1 MTPEVPT
8 TGRLHDDSEND
19 LSHASSLERRDGG
32 VTSVEDDE
40 SDATATIGQRRT
52 WSLDDVEGL
61 VMELLDDIAIAFGV
75 FSSAI
80 NDGGDNEKESLFDE
94 DPLEQ
99 HFHDMPLSP
108 GVKVRAGD
116 ESNEGADLPLFASRM
131 RRSTFAHMDTCT
143 LPTPNSDP
151 LSPRTGTAIPTN
163 QHQVQPQK
171 ATFIT
176 ETAWDLVSRNS
187 ADGQVIAH
195 GRSHHLVPDC
205 WGGNKSEDLSSAEP
219 TASCSCSSST
229 SLTLFRRQSKVQRP
243 CRSCSNPKAEST
255 RTEAMNFTSVI
266 KQRAFHLKPP
276 CLPTSSSPSKRAP
289 GASPRR
295 ITSAPAFSPLAR
307 RNLLISKRSTQS
319 TNNRELESAATI
331 I

>member
-1 MTPEVPT
+1 
-8 TGRLHDDSEND
+8 
-19 LSHASSLERRDGG
+19 
-32 VTSVEDDE
+32 
-40 SDATATIGQRRT
+40 
-52 WSLDDVEGL
+52 
-61 VMELLDDIAIAFGV
+61 
-75 FSSAI
+75 
-80 NDGGDNEKESLFDE
+80 
-94 DPLEQ
+94 
-99 HFHDMPLSP
+99 
-108 GVKVRAGD
+108 
-116 ESNEGADLPLFASRM
+116 M
-131 RRSTFAHMDTCT
+131 RRSTFARMDTCT